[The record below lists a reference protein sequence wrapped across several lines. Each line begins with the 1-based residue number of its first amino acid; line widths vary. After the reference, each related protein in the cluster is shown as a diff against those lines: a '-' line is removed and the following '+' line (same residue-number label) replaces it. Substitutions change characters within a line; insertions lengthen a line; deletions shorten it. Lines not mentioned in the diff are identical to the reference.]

1 MSRSEEAMGGEH
13 PDTGKGTC
21 RRPRGKQEIIIL
33 EKLKQG
39 LLWLEP
45 SGLG

>member
-21 RRPRGKQEIIIL
+21 RRPRGKQVWVRMESGEAT
-33 EKLKQG
+33 EKGKNVK
-39 LLWLEP
+39 
-45 SGLG
+45 